1 MGRWFHRRN
10 RRIRFVLALLINTL
24 LLSSANRLA
33 AAPPTAPILLMVND
47 AAPNHFGRY
56 VGEILRAEGL
66 NAYDLIQLSALTS
79 ADLTAHR
86 LVILAETPL
95 TTAQASL
102 VSTYVSGGGRLL
114 ALRPDAQLAPLFGLT
129 PAGSSQTDGYLK
141 IDDAQPA
148 GKGLPT
154 ATLQIHGAADRYTLN
169 GAIAIATLYSDAT
182 TATTAPAVVTAAAGS
197 GHTAAFTYDLAQ
209 NVAHTRQG
217 NPANADVDTDGDGV
231 LRTVDLFQAKGSG
244 APWVDRD
251 KIAIPQADV
260 QQRLFAR
267 LAQQLL
273 DGVTPL
279 PRLWY
284 FPGTSKTMLI
294 LTGDAHGNPLNY
306 YQKEIDSI
314 NMHGGK
320 ITLYLSIA
328 ADPPDAAAQ
337 AWRAQGHEIGI
348 HPYTNK
354 PDTYEPFNITSLA
367 QGYDVYSGADGKGG
381 WFATQFKSPKSRTV
395 RNHQV
400 AWKGW
405 TDAADI
411 AVAHNIALDTNF
423 YHWGPWLK
431 KSDNS
436 WPHGYIT
443 GSGQPMK
450 FVRADGTVLPIYQQL
465 TELVDEQLLAAIDG
479 AGFEHLNAAQAIT
492 VSRQLIDASLAGDY
506 AALMTQNHI
515 DYYSLGDP
523 QTWAEGTLDYAN
535 SKGVPIW
542 NADQWLNFTE
552 TRHDA
557 EFQNLTW
564 DASGG
569 QLSFNLSSA
578 SISETL
584 SVLLPLTFGGQN
596 LDSIS
601 IDGAATQYTAFTV
614 SGEQVA
620 LVGVKSGDHAFKV
633 HYPVPQTPT
642 SAAPASTVAPSSA
655 SANTG
660 PSAVAPSSASAN
672 TGPSDAIS
680 LTTQSGTLV
689 IIGGIILLIGAA
701 AVGFWIG
708 RGRRGQQ

>member
-1 MGRWFHRRN
+1 MGRWLHRRD

-24 LLSSANRLA
+24 LLSGANRLA
-33 AAPPTAPILLMVND
+33 AAPPTAPILLVVND

-95 TTAQASL
+95 TSAEASL

-169 GAIAIATLYSDAT
+169 GATAIATLYSDAT

-197 GHTAAFTYDLAQ
+197 GHTAAFMYDLAQ
-209 NVAHTRQG
+209 NVAYTRQG

-231 LRTVDLFQAKGSG
+231 LRTIDLFEAKGG
-244 APWVDRD
+244 GTPWIDRD

-267 LAQQLL
+267 LIRQLL

-279 PRLWY
+279 PQLWY
-284 FPGTSKTMLI
+284 FPGTAKTMLI
-294 LTGDAHGNPLNY
+294 PTGDAHANPVNY

-314 NMHGGK
+314 SAHGG
-320 ITLYLSIA
+320 TLTFYLSQA
-328 ADPPDAAAQ
+328 GDPPDGTLQ
-337 AWRAQGHEIGI
+337 IWRKQGFTFGI
-348 HPYTNK
+348 HPYANK
-354 PDTYEPFNITSLA
+354 PDPYPPLNITSLE
-367 QGYDVYSGADGKGG
+367 QGYDVFSNWY
-381 WFATQFKSPKSRTV
+381 KSAFSSPASRSV

-411 AVAHNIALDTNF
+411 AVAHGIALDTDF

-431 KSDNS
+431 QSDNS

-450 FVRADGTVLPIYQQL
+450 FVRADGTVLPLYQQL

-479 AGFEHLNAAQAIT
+479 AGFEHLNGAQATT
-492 VSRQLIDASLAGDY
+492 VSQQMIDASLAGDY
-506 AALMTQNHI
+506 AALMTQFHV
-515 DYYSLGDP
+515 DTYGFGDP
-523 QTWAEGTLDYAN
+523 QVWAEGTLDYAK
-535 SKGVPIW
+535 SKGVLIW
-542 NADQWLNFTE
+542 NADQWLSFTE

-557 EFQNLTW
+557 EFQNLIW

-569 QLSFNLSSA
+569 QLSFNLGSA

-596 LDSIS
+596 LDSVS
-601 IDGAATQYTAFTV
+601 VDGTATQYTAFTV

-620 LVGVKSGDHAFKV
+620 LVGVKAGNHAFKV
-633 HYPVPQTPT
+633 HYPVLQTPT
-642 SAAPASTVAPSSA
+642 EAAPASTVAPSSA
-655 SANTG
+655 SA
-660 PSAVAPSSASAN
+660 S
-672 TGPSDAIS
+672 TGPSDTIS
-680 LTTQSGTLV
+680 ITTQSGTLV

-708 RGRRGQQ
+708 RGRRGRQ